1 MWRLWNQ
8 FSHQK
13 ECGRRYF
20 RQMRVLMI
28 DNRVR
33 IQPVKNEEA
42 AAVMNMKVEEERS
55 IEIGRWAF

>member
-1 MWRLWNQ
+1 
-8 FSHQK
+8 
-13 ECGRRYF
+13 
-20 RQMRVLMI
+20 MRVLMI

-42 AAVMNMKVEEERS
+42 VAVMNMKVEEEHS